1 MVYLLGHEGCPSGG
15 DDTQSVQPD
24 YLYRIPGTE
33 TTQKT
38 IMIPGWNF
46 PPTVVGNESLRG
58 IFSLRL
64 SATKSLAGFPACN
77 RREQNPGREFIAC
90 GCRLVFPCGDD
101 LPTAAGCFFL

>member
-1 MVYLLGHEGCPSGG
+1 
-15 DDTQSVQPD
+15 
-24 YLYRIPGTE
+24 
-33 TTQKT
+33 
-38 IMIPGWNF
+38 MIPGWNF

-90 GCRLVFPCGDD
+90 G
-101 LPTAAGCFFL
+101 

>member
-1 MVYLLGHEGCPSGG
+1 
-15 DDTQSVQPD
+15 
-24 YLYRIPGTE
+24 
-33 TTQKT
+33 
-38 IMIPGWNF
+38 MIPGWNF

-90 GCRLVFPCGDD
+90 GCRLVFPCGDGRR
-101 LPTAAGCFFL
+101 LFFSLKGRYAGMNRQRREGYININ